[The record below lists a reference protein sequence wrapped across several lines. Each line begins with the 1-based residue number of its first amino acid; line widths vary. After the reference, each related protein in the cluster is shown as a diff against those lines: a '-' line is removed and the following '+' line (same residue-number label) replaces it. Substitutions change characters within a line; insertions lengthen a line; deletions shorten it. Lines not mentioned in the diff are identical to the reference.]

1 VFQRRLAPGAAPR
14 EIPGDN
20 PHDFT
25 GEMVMMPM
33 RNMLIAVA
41 GLALAACG
49 AADRAAMTD
58 MPVTMEAMQPALAS
72 LAAEGLLRRIEALS
86 HDSMLG
92 RAPGTVGEERTVR
105 FLESEMRALGL
116 VPGNP
121 DGTYVQNVPLV
132 GITPEVS
139 ASLTINGQAVAL
151 RGVQDF
157 IASSRHVTPSVSVQ
171 NSDLVFVGYGVVA
184 PEYGWD
190 DYKDVDVA
198 GKTIVMLVNDPGYAT
213 QDAALFRGNAMTYY
227 GRWTYK
233 YEIAAEKGA
242 AAAIIIHETGP
253 AGYPFEVLS
262 AGFQRESFD
271 IQSANNNM
279 SAVAVQ
285 AWMPEPAI
293 RTLLA
298 EMGQDFDQLKQAA
311 LQRDFRPVELG
322 GQVSFD
328 IRQQW
333 RDIQSRNVIG
343 KLQGARR
350 PDEYIIY
357 TAHWDHLGIGPADNG
372 DSIYNGAIDNAYGT
386 AAVLEVAEAFTRL
399 ADRPDRSILFLLV
412 TAEEQGLLGAKYYAE
427 NPLYPL
433 ERTVAAINIDAP
445 QNQWGRTEDIVV
457 VGYGNSTL
465 DDVLRAATET
475 QGRVV
480 EADPE
485 PEKGF
490 YFRSDHFEFAKQGVP
505 ALYTKGG
512 VRVIGQ
518 PDGYGLMRRAE
529 YTASDYHKPSD
540 EVKPDWNLSGAVEDN
555 QLMFQVGYRVSQTA
569 AFPEWSEGSEF
580 RARRLQML
588 GRPSAQ

>member
-1 VFQRRLAPGAAPR
+1 
-14 EIPGDN
+14 
-20 PHDFT
+20 
-25 GEMVMMPM
+25 MVMKPM
-33 RNMLIAVA
+33 RNMLVAVA

-49 AADRAAMTD
+49 AADRAAVTD
-58 MPVTMEAMQPALAS
+58 TPVTLEAMQPALAS
-72 LAAEGLLRRIEALS
+72 FTTESLLRRIEALS

-105 FLESEMRALGL
+105 FLEAEMRALGL
-116 VPGNP
+116 VAGNP

-139 ASLTINGQAVAL
+139 ASLTINGQARTL

-157 IASSRHVTPSVSVQ
+157 IASSRHVTPTVAVQ

-271 IQSANNNM
+271 IQSADNNM

-293 RTLLA
+293 RTFLS
-298 EMGQDFDQLKQAA
+298 EMGHDFDQLKQAA

-333 RDIQSRNVIG
+333 REIQSRNVIG
-343 KLQGARR
+343 KLEGARR
-350 PDEYIIY
+350 PNEYIIY
-357 TAHWDHLGIGPADNG
+357 TAHWDHLGIGPAVDG
-372 DSIYNGAIDNAYGT
+372 DSIYNGAIDNASGT

-433 ERTVAAINIDAP
+433 EQTVAAINIDAP

-465 DDVLRAATET
+465 DDVLRTATQT

-518 PDGYGLMRRAE
+518 PEGYGLQRRAE
-529 YTASDYHKPSD
+529 YTANDYHKPSD

-569 AFPEWSEGSEF
+569 AFPEWGEGSEF
-580 RARRLQML
+580 RARREQML
-588 GRPSAQ
+588 GRQPRAQ